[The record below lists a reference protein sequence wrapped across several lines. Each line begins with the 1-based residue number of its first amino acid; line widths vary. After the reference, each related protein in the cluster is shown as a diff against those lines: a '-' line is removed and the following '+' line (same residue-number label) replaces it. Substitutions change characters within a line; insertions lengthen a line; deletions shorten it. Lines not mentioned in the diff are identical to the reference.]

1 MAARKTY
8 SVSSSTGLNVR
19 EKPSRTARVLR
30 VLPEGEKVAVDK
42 AAETPEGWKALRGG
56 GFVMSE
62 FLK

>member
-8 SVSSSTGLNVR
+8 SVSSPTGLNVR

-30 VLPEGEKVAVDK
+30 VLQEGEKVAVDK
-42 AAETPEGWKALRGG
+42 AAEVPDGWKALRDGG
-56 GFVMSE
+56 YVMTE